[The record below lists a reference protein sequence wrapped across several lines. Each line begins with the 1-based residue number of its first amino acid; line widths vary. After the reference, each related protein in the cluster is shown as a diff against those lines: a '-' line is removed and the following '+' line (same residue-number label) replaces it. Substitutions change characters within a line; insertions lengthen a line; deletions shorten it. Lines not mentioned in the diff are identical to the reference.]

1 MDGEQAMI
9 VAGIGCRNLCPGAD
23 ILAVLHDAEARAG
36 VSATALAAPAFKSGE
51 TGLRAAAAMLGL
63 PLHWIDDAALAAA
76 QSRCVTASDRVRAAT
91 GHAAI
96 AEAAAL
102 AAAGPRGRLI
112 LARIAHSSATC
123 ALAES
128 NPA

>member
-1 MDGEQAMI
+1 MDGNQAMI
-9 VAGIGCRNLCPGAD
+9 VAGIGCRLECPEAD
-23 ILAVLHDAEARAG
+23 ISAVLRDAEARAG
-36 VSATALAAPAFKSGE
+36 VTATALAAPKFKSTE
-51 TGLRAAAAMLGL
+51 PGLNAAAATLGL

-76 QSRCVTASDRVRAAT
+76 QPRCVTQSERVRAAT

-102 AAAGPRGRLI
+102 AAAGPHSRLI
-112 LARIAHSSATC
+112 LPRIAHSSATC